1 MAPIQRGHGVGSLFR
16 LLMNNPIVRPLLQ
29 PIVRPVTRLVVGLI
43 AIPLFRL
50 FMRNVVRLQKLDA
63 ELEKDFE
70 QWFRGSLVLLVATR
84 NMEEY
89 LFPWVSAEYGAT
101 GEKYWI
107 VLGLRLLLAIGVI
120 ESMPDQELF
129 AIVHPGPPKLR
140 LSREYGIWRELREQ
154 WWPILRGLACKH
166 LNRSSP
172 VFAIL
177 AAIADGYIGW
187 TCYVLAVTQYLII
200 GLVTSRDKAL
210 DVLAEFDRQVALR
223 RQELIEEFQME
234 EQVAAQEVADAMARA
249 RKAGRPSS
257 RAERSGEE
265 PVEPAAAPASD

>member
-1 MAPIQRGHGVGSLFR
+1 MGSLFR
-16 LLMNNPIVRPLLQ
+16 VLMNNPLIRPLLQ
-29 PIVRPVTRLVVGLI
+29 PIVRPVTRLVVGFI

-50 FMRNVVRLQKLDA
+50 FMRNVIRLQKLDA

-89 LFPWVSAEYGAT
+89 LFPWVSSEFGAT

-107 VLGLRLLLAIGVI
+107 VMGLRLLLAIGVI

-129 AIVHPGPPKLR
+129 AIVHPGPPKLK
-140 LSREYGIWRELREQ
+140 LSREYGILRELREQ

-187 TCYVLAVTQYLII
+187 ICYFLAVTQYLII

-223 RQELIEEFQME
+223 RQELIEEFNMTE
-234 EQVAAQEVADAMARA
+234 KLAEQEVAQAAARA
-249 RKAGRPSS
+249 REAAGSS
-257 RAERSGEE
+257 PREQAQR
-265 PVEPAAAPASD
+265 EPAVDPATAPVTD